1 MAECKRKEGSILSF
15 FPKPSKGETTESSTE
30 LSEEG
35 PSQSTSDQSD
45 PQSPAAAAESDC
57 DKPKSSEKE
66 SSQINRGFQE
76 SKTVLS
82 PDFFNCPQHFGG

>member
-1 MAECKRKEGSILSF
+1 MAECTPKRL
-15 FPKPSKGETTESSTE
+15 KGKTTESSTK

-45 PQSPAAAAESDC
+45 PQPHAAAAESDR
-57 DKPKSSEKE
+57 DKSKTSEKE
-66 SSQINRGFQE
+66 SSQINLGFQE

-82 PDFFNCPQHFGG
+82 PDFFNCPQCFGG